1 MRKSL
6 RITPL
11 AGLILMVVQPA
22 LHAKNWCTNADL
34 VGSYGLFATGAIVL
48 PDKTPIT
55 GPFARVGRTT
65 FDGNGNLSNL
75 TVASYNGNI
84 FNEPYNGTYTVNS
97 DCTVTFIAN
106 LSAPVN
112 APVTLSGVLSD
123 NNNEVRFMLT
133 NPPGTTIAG
142 VIRKQGVKWCGAADF
157 SGDYQLELS
166 GPVLPPSPLAG
177 GFERVG
183 KLNSDGAGNFTANT
197 TASYN
202 GMVVPEPL
210 TGTYTMD
217 QNCVLVLKYTLA
229 TAAGPLK
236 VTISGVLVDGG
247 KGANLIVSDPPGAA
261 IVGTLKAQ

>member
-133 NPPGTTIAG
+133 NQQVRCRAEEVTGPLTAGTTQVMISTVRPACAL
-142 VIRKQGVKWCGAADF
+142 R
-157 SGDYQLELS
+157 LL
-166 GPVLPPSPLAG
+166 PLA
-177 GFERVG
+177 
-183 KLNSDGAGNFTANT
+183 
-197 TASYN
+197 
-202 GMVVPEPL
+202 
-210 TGTYTMD
+210 
-217 QNCVLVLKYTLA
+217 
-229 TAAGPLK
+229 
-236 VTISGVLVDGG
+236 
-247 KGANLIVSDPPGAA
+247 
-261 IVGTLKAQ
+261 

>member
-84 FNEPYNGTYTVNS
+84 FNEPYSGTYTVNS

-157 SGDYQLELS
+157 SGDYQMELS

-183 KLNSDGAGNFTANT
+183 KLNSDERVILPRTQLPAT
-197 TASYN
+197 TAWLCPN
-202 GMVVPEPL
+202 H
-210 TGTYTMD
+210 
-217 QNCVLVLKYTLA
+217 
-229 TAAGPLK
+229 
-236 VTISGVLVDGG
+236 
-247 KGANLIVSDPPGAA
+247 
-261 IVGTLKAQ
+261 